1 MQVDTACIT
10 VYCFR
15 CKANNYREDTETMSL
30 EDLEPFG
37 YEWELEQQERV
48 HGEPPLEGEHSRA
61 HREAAQLGL
70 SCPFDCEPDYY
81 DPEDDYASEADLDA
95 AASRAED
102 REFGRDPWS

>member
-1 MQVDTACIT
+1 
-10 VYCFR
+10 
-15 CKANNYREDTETMSL
+15 MSL

-37 YEWELEQQERV
+37 MEWELEQQERMF
-48 HGEPPLEGEHSRA
+48 GEAPLESEHAIA
-61 HREAAQLGL
+61 HREAAQFGR

-81 DPEDDYASEADLDA
+81 DPDVDDYASSADMDD